1 MQNVHLLINNI
12 EDSIQKDYLAL
23 RDLSYTLAKLYL
35 QLDKPIEAGK
45 LLINVNQA
53 KEEYNIALMHK
64 EDSIKLSS
72 DFEKIK
78 LDDNLLKNKLVIAK
92 DRIKEINTILGALI
106 LEYSNNNIL
115 ELTDAKTIK
124 YIKLINKARSKKI
137 SSIYSNILLSLKS
150 EKKIYNY
157 IGNNNY
163 SLLPD
168 NTRVNEL
175 LREKELLELE
185 LDNIN
190 KNLDKTNSFI
200 SEKKVDEKI
209 VNKDKIIDEYDESSN
224 NLKEAI
230 ISYGMYLIYNT
241 SAWQSNDEINSLLQ
255 DALKVKNTINVKNKE
270 IEDLKTKGEINDY
283 LQLFELNRRRINS
296 YKKEI
301 ENIQNNIDELNSQ
314 NKNYQA
320 KIELLKGSKDE

>member
-224 NLKEAI
+224 NLKESI